1 MPQRCQVC
9 SHPEV
14 SQINEALVADE
25 SHSVIAARFGVS
37 RFSIR
42 RHNVN
47 HLPVLLVE
55 AQAAE
60 RFATAETLIDR
71 LQQLTDEARAIKGK
85 AEASG
90 DLRTALASVR
100 ELVRIVELLGKLQG
114 DLDQRPAVTIT
125 VIPEWK
131 IVLGALDSYPDA
143 RIAVAR
149 ALDGAA

>member
-1 MPQRCQVC
+1 VC
-9 SHPEV
+9 SHLKV
-14 SQINEALVADE
+14 SEINEALVADE
-25 SHSVIAARFGVS
+25 SPSVLADRFGVS

-42 RHNVN
+42 RHGIN

-55 AQAAE
+55 AEAAE
-60 RFATAETLIDR
+60 RFANAETLIDR

-114 DLDQRPAVTIT
+114 DLDEHPTVTIT
-125 VIPEWK
+125 VIPEWR
-131 IVLGALDSYPDA
+131 IVLGVLDAYPDA